1 MGSNR
6 EFGIDSEPRNAGR
19 AETGMKMVPDHI
31 PVEAALSKGSEQ
43 QARAFRVPAAGT
55 KNEEPQMSILIVT
68 GIEGARNCAAVVG
81 AQLGME
87 VEVAD
92 GRKAALTALRTREFA
107 AVVVDETMAE
117 CDPSAAEAIWDRA
130 GLAIPLQV
138 NFALSG
144 AARLTREIRAALHRR
159 EREQGL
165 ARRAAAAAIENE
177 LKTTVAG
184 LLLHSQLALS
194 GSESSSPIADK
205 LRIVADLAGNLR
217 QQLNSPALSRGDS
230 AA

>member
-1 MGSNR
+1 
-6 EFGIDSEPRNAGR
+6 
-19 AETGMKMVPDHI
+19 
-31 PVEAALSKGSEQ
+31 
-43 QARAFRVPAAGT
+43 
-55 KNEEPQMSILIVT
+55 MSILIVT

-81 AQLGME
+81 TQLGME

-92 GRKAALTALRTREFA
+92 GRKAALTALRRKEFS

-117 CDPSAAEAIWDRA
+117 CDPSAAEGIWERA

-144 AARLTREIRAALHRR
+144 AARVTRDIRAALHRR
-159 EREQGL
+159 DREQTL

-194 GSESSSPIADK
+194 GSDASSPAAER
-205 LRIVADLAGNLR
+205 LRMMAELVGNLR
-217 QQLNSPALSRGDS
+217 QQLNTPLPVRTDT